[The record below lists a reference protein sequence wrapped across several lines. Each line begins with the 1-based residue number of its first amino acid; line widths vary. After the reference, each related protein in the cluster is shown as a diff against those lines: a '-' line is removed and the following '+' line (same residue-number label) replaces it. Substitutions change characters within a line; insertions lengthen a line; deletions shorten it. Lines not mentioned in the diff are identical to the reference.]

1 MEKVTLTQQDI
12 DGFNPNQLSIVKTSL
27 GVDREGELTPGTYD
41 AGDNY
46 FRNLVET
53 QIIKKPSSVVMN
65 DNSGVSG
72 GAKLL
77 DPKIGALAPF
87 INQATQ
93 ILDSVYAS
101 TSEPTQRE
109 KDINMGRAALQFFTQ
124 MGASA
129 SQPGQTALGA
139 ANIAGANV
147 AKDYLAKETKREA
160 DKKALEQAK
169 KSSALSLG
177 MQLKSAKDAKE
188 IALGKAKQGVPKVV
202 EFGPAM
208 KKNGEQKTDEKG
220 NQLFT
225 YNIYDPLGKIIETY
239 DAPRKS
245 GINIDVGNKSQQ
257 KFAEVFSTNQA
268 KQFSTQL
275 ETSTSA
281 DEGMQTVDTLL
292 NLLAQDDF
300 ETGPW
305 EEFKLPLKTLGLS
318 FGLFKNDDT
327 TVDNIASAEAFRA
340 KAYEIVLNSVSKMK
354 GALSDKE
361 LGFLSAQGPTLSKTT
376 EGNKL
381 LLYLNKHQLNKA
393 SKFREFVISW
403 SDTNNEGSFPQ
414 DGASYNKMISDWK
427 KSDTMTQ
434 NPYQYIKNEAEKFEI
449 DLIKKMGGEV
459 DDNGDLVPGSLS
471 NDTFQEQQKTK
482 QIMDQVSKKFSL
494 NMLKKVF
501 KNSGFME

>member
-1 MEKVTLTQQDI
+1 
-12 DGFNPNQLSIVKTSL
+12 
-27 GVDREGELTPGTYD
+27 
-41 AGDNY
+41 
-46 FRNLVET
+46 
-53 QIIKKPSSVVMN
+53 
-65 DNSGVSG
+65 
-72 GAKLL
+72 
-77 DPKIGALAPF
+77 
-87 INQATQ
+87 
-93 ILDSVYAS
+93 
-101 TSEPTQRE
+101 
-109 KDINMGRAALQFFTQ
+109 
-124 MGASA
+124 
-129 SQPGQTALGA
+129 
-139 ANIAGANV
+139 
-147 AKDYLAKETKREA
+147 
-160 DKKALEQAK
+160 
-169 KSSALSLG
+169 

-208 KKNGEQKTDEKG
+208 ENGEQKTDEKG

-257 KFAEVFSTNQA
+257 KFGEVFSTNQA

-434 NPYQYIKNEAEKFEI
+434 NPYQYIENEAEKFEI
-449 DLIKKMGGEV
+449 ELIQNMGGEV
-459 DDNGDLVPGSLS
+459 DDKGDLVPGSLS
-471 NDTFQEQQKTK
+471 NDTFQEKK
-482 QIMDQVSKKFSL
+482 IKDQIFNQVSKKFSL

>member
-1 MEKVTLTQQDI
+1 MAHQIGHLPNENASKKELLDYQQRVKSFI
-12 DGFNPNQLSIVKTSL
+12 DKNQGQIVPSDSANKFVENQNNKIFNNASNTDFK
-27 GVDREGELTPGTYD
+27 E
-41 AGDNY
+41 
-46 FRNLVET
+46 
-53 QIIKKPSSVVMN
+53 
-65 DNSGVSG
+65 
-72 GAKLL
+72 L

-93 ILDSVYAS
+93 ILDSIYAS

-208 KKNGEQKTDEKG
+208 ENGEQKTDEKG

-257 KFAEVFSTNQA
+257 KFGEVFSTNQA

-449 DLIKKMGGEV
+449 DLIKNMGGEV
-459 DDNGDLVPGSLS
+459 DDKGDLVPGSLS
-471 NDTFQEQQKTK
+471 NDTFQEQQKAK
-482 QIMDQVSKKFSL
+482 QIIDQVSKKFSL

>member
-1 MEKVTLTQQDI
+1 
-12 DGFNPNQLSIVKTSL
+12 
-27 GVDREGELTPGTYD
+27 
-41 AGDNY
+41 
-46 FRNLVET
+46 
-53 QIIKKPSSVVMN
+53 
-65 DNSGVSG
+65 
-72 GAKLL
+72 
-77 DPKIGALAPF
+77 
-87 INQATQ
+87 
-93 ILDSVYAS
+93 
-101 TSEPTQRE
+101 
-109 KDINMGRAALQFFTQ
+109 
-124 MGASA
+124 
-129 SQPGQTALGA
+129 
-139 ANIAGANV
+139 
-147 AKDYLAKETKREA
+147 
-160 DKKALEQAK
+160 
-169 KSSALSLG
+169 
-177 MQLKSAKDAKE
+177 
-188 IALGKAKQGVPKVV
+188 
-202 EFGPAM
+202 
-208 KKNGEQKTDEKG
+208 
-220 NQLFT
+220 
-225 YNIYDPLGKIIETY
+225 
-239 DAPRKS
+239 
-245 GINIDVGNKSQQ
+245 
-257 KFAEVFSTNQA
+257 
-268 KQFSTQL
+268 
-275 ETSTSA
+275 
-281 DEGMQTVDTLL
+281 MQTVDTLL

-393 SKFREFVISW
+393 SKFREYVISW

-449 DLIKKMGGEV
+449 DLIKNMGGEV

-482 QIMDQVSKKFSL
+482 QIMDQVSKKKYLKTQDLWNEL
-494 NMLKKVF
+494 NRKIFTKSF
-501 KNSGFME
+501 

>member
-1 MEKVTLTQQDI
+1 
-12 DGFNPNQLSIVKTSL
+12 
-27 GVDREGELTPGTYD
+27 
-41 AGDNY
+41 
-46 FRNLVET
+46 
-53 QIIKKPSSVVMN
+53 
-65 DNSGVSG
+65 
-72 GAKLL
+72 
-77 DPKIGALAPF
+77 
-87 INQATQ
+87 
-93 ILDSVYAS
+93 
-101 TSEPTQRE
+101 
-109 KDINMGRAALQFFTQ
+109 
-124 MGASA
+124 
-129 SQPGQTALGA
+129 
-139 ANIAGANV
+139 
-147 AKDYLAKETKREA
+147 
-160 DKKALEQAK
+160 
-169 KSSALSLG
+169 
-177 MQLKSAKDAKE
+177 
-188 IALGKAKQGVPKVV
+188 
-202 EFGPAM
+202 
-208 KKNGEQKTDEKG
+208 
-220 NQLFT
+220 
-225 YNIYDPLGKIIETY
+225 
-239 DAPRKS
+239 
-245 GINIDVGNKSQQ
+245 
-257 KFAEVFSTNQA
+257 
-268 KQFSTQL
+268 
-275 ETSTSA
+275 
-281 DEGMQTVDTLL
+281 MQTVDTLL

-434 NPYQYIKNEAEKFEI
+434 KPQQYIKNEAEKFEI
-449 DLIKKMGGEV
+449 DLIKNMGGEV
-459 DDNGDLVPGSLS
+459 DDKGDLVPGSLS
-471 NDTFQEQQKTK
+471 NDTFQEQQKAK
-482 QIMDQVSKKFSL
+482 QIIDQVSKKFSL

>member
-1 MEKVTLTQQDI
+1 M
-12 DGFNPNQLSIVKTSL
+12 
-27 GVDREGELTPGTYD
+27 
-41 AGDNY
+41 
-46 FRNLVET
+46 
-53 QIIKKPSSVVMN
+53 
-65 DNSGVSG
+65 
-72 GAKLL
+72 
-77 DPKIGALAPF
+77 
-87 INQATQ
+87 
-93 ILDSVYAS
+93 
-101 TSEPTQRE
+101 
-109 KDINMGRAALQFFTQ
+109 
-124 MGASA
+124 
-129 SQPGQTALGA
+129 QP
-139 ANIAGANV
+139 
-147 AKDYLAKETKREA
+147 
-160 DKKALEQAK
+160 
-169 KSSALSLG
+169 
-177 MQLKSAKDAKE
+177 
-188 IALGKAKQGVPKVV
+188 
-202 EFGPAM
+202 
-208 KKNGEQKTDEKG
+208 
-220 NQLFT
+220 
-225 YNIYDPLGKIIETY
+225 
-239 DAPRKS
+239 
-245 GINIDVGNKSQQ
+245 
-257 KFAEVFSTNQA
+257 
-268 KQFSTQL
+268 
-275 ETSTSA
+275 
-281 DEGMQTVDTLL
+281 VDTLL

-449 DLIKKMGGEV
+449 ELIQNMGGEV
-459 DDNGDLVPGSLS
+459 DDKGDLVPGSLS
-471 NDTFQEQQKTK
+471 NDTFQEQQKAK
-482 QIMDQVSKKFSL
+482 QIIDQVSKKFSL

>member
-1 MEKVTLTQQDI
+1 MVAKNNFGFISGDGANNARVFNEKVDKLNKIEELFKMPSVQAYI
-12 DGFNPNQLSIVKTSL
+12 DKKNSESMYNNAS
-27 GVDREGELTPGTYD
+27 GTDYKD
-41 AGDNY
+41 
-46 FRNLVET
+46 
-53 QIIKKPSSVVMN
+53 
-65 DNSGVSG
+65 
-72 GAKLL
+72 L

-87 INQATQ
+87 VDQATK

-139 ANIAGANV
+139 ANVAGANV

-177 MQLKSAKDAKE
+177 MQLKTAKDAKE
-188 IALGKAKQGVPKVV
+188 IALGKAKKGAPKVV

-208 KKNGEQKTDEKG
+208 KNGEQKTDGKG

-225 YNIYDPLGKIIETY
+225 YNVYDPLGKIIKTY

-245 GINIDVGNKSQQ
+245 GINIDVGNKSAQ
-257 KFAEVFSTNQA
+257 KFGEVFSTNMA

-275 ETSTSA
+275 ETSSSA
-281 DEGMQTVDTLL
+281 DEGMATVDTLL

-434 NPYQYIKNEAEKFEI
+434 NPYQYIENEAEKFEI
-449 DLIKKMGGEV
+449 ELIQNMGGEV
-459 DDNGDLVPGSLS
+459 DDKGDLVPGSLS
-471 NDTFQEQQKTK
+471 NDTFQEKK
-482 QIMDQVSKKFSL
+482 IKDQIFNQVSKKFSL

>member
-1 MEKVTLTQQDI
+1 MAHQIGHLPNENASKKELLDYQQRVKSFI
-12 DGFNPNQLSIVKTSL
+12 DKNQGQIVPSDSANKFVENQNNKIFNNASNTDFK
-27 GVDREGELTPGTYD
+27 E
-41 AGDNY
+41 
-46 FRNLVET
+46 
-53 QIIKKPSSVVMN
+53 
-65 DNSGVSG
+65 
-72 GAKLL
+72 L

-208 KKNGEQKTDEKG
+208 ENGEQKTDEKG

-257 KFAEVFSTNQA
+257 KFGEVFSTNQA

-449 DLIKKMGGEV
+449 DLIKNMGGEV
-459 DDNGDLVPGSLS
+459 DDKGDLVPGSLS
-471 NDTFQEQQKTK
+471 NDTFQEQQKAK
-482 QIMDQVSKKFSL
+482 QIIDQVSKKFSL

>member
-1 MEKVTLTQQDI
+1 
-12 DGFNPNQLSIVKTSL
+12 
-27 GVDREGELTPGTYD
+27 
-41 AGDNY
+41 
-46 FRNLVET
+46 
-53 QIIKKPSSVVMN
+53 
-65 DNSGVSG
+65 
-72 GAKLL
+72 
-77 DPKIGALAPF
+77 
-87 INQATQ
+87 
-93 ILDSVYAS
+93 
-101 TSEPTQRE
+101 
-109 KDINMGRAALQFFTQ
+109 
-124 MGASA
+124 
-129 SQPGQTALGA
+129 
-139 ANIAGANV
+139 
-147 AKDYLAKETKREA
+147 
-160 DKKALEQAK
+160 
-169 KSSALSLG
+169 
-177 MQLKSAKDAKE
+177 
-188 IALGKAKQGVPKVV
+188 
-202 EFGPAM
+202 
-208 KKNGEQKTDEKG
+208 
-220 NQLFT
+220 
-225 YNIYDPLGKIIETY
+225 
-239 DAPRKS
+239 
-245 GINIDVGNKSQQ
+245 
-257 KFAEVFSTNQA
+257 
-268 KQFSTQL
+268 
-275 ETSTSA
+275 
-281 DEGMQTVDTLL
+281 MQTVDTLL

-449 DLIKKMGGEV
+449 DLIKNMGGEV
-459 DDNGDLVPGSLS
+459 DDKGDLVPGSLS
-471 NDTFQEQQKTK
+471 NDTFQEQQKAK
-482 QIMDQVSKKFSL
+482 QIIDQVSKKFSL